1 MIVISLEFVS
11 RAGLEFFRIQV
22 GVENM
27 HMKEA
32 EIMTYAL
39 KELFTEWIQL

>member
-1 MIVISLEFVS
+1 VISV
-11 RAGLEFFRIQV
+11 GLDFFRIQV

-27 HMKEA
+27 HIKEA

-39 KELFTEWIQL
+39 KELFAERIQL